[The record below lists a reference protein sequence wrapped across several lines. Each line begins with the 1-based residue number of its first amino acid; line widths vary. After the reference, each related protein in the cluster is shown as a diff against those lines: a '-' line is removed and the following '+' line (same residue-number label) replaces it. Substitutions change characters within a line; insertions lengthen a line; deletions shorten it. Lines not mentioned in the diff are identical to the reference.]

1 MFKMSAFDV
10 DTGSQMILPLIN
22 GVINSELFQSTPHD
36 DNTLSQLVDVMDYGL
51 IHTLLH
57 D

>member
-22 GVINSELFQSTPHD
+22 GVIHSELFQSTPHD